1 MGLGEIFFIAIGLA
15 MDAFAASVCKGLSM
29 KGEKNRW
36 IKALVIALLFGVFQA
51 VMPLLGYFL
60 GSQFASFVEPVD
72 HWIAFVLLTII
83 GGKMI
88 WDAVREKDSSSDEDK
103 GKSGSSFNML
113 ELVGLA
119 VATSI
124 DAFIIGCSFAF
135 MNVNI
140 VVAVTIIGVVTFV
153 LSIVGVI
160 LGNHFGTRYN
170 KPASIIGGVVLV
182 LIGIK
187 TLLDHLG
194 ILPF

>member
-1 MGLGEIFFIAIGLA
+1 MGLFEIFFIAVGLA

-29 KGEKNRW
+29 KADKGRLA
-36 IKALVIALLFGVFQA
+36 KALVIALLFGAFQA

-60 GSQFASFVEPVD
+60 GSQFSSFVEPVD
-72 HWIAFVLLTII
+72 HWIAFVLLSII

-88 WDAVREKDSSSDEDK
+88 WDAVRGSDGDSESDESK
-103 GKSGSSFNML
+103 PGSSFNVL

-124 DAFIIGCSFAF
+124 DAFIVGCSFAF

-140 VVAVTIIGVVTFV
+140 IAAVIIIGLVTFA
-153 LSIVGVI
+153 LSILGVV
-160 LGNHFGTRYN
+160 LGSHFGTRYN
-170 KPASIIGGVVLV
+170 KVASIVGGVVLV
-182 LIGIK
+182 LIGVK

-194 ILPF
+194 ILSL